1 MYKQVTKT
9 RQRYFWA
16 GKCDVLN
23 LDATTTEVAHCFNRS
38 SMVVL
43 VLAVFTLIKVHY
55 QGSSEGEW
63 FLIITVAPEGIE
75 PVMPGPDVRRS
86 PPKEPEHSKSNLLHF
101 GARGHTPSATF
112 TWPI

>member
-1 MYKQVTKT
+1 M
-9 RQRYFWA
+9 
-16 GKCDVLN
+16 
-23 LDATTTEVAHCFNRS
+23 VAHCS
-38 SMVVL
+38 LLVVL

-86 PPKEPEHSKSNLLHF
+86 PTKEPEHSTVSLIYCIL
-101 GARGHTPSATF
+101 GHEAELQV
-112 TWPI
+112 

>member
-1 MYKQVTKT
+1 M
-9 RQRYFWA
+9 
-16 GKCDVLN
+16 
-23 LDATTTEVAHCFNRS
+23 VAHCFNRS
-38 SMVVL
+38 TLVVL

-55 QGSSEGEW
+55 QGSNEGEW

-86 PPKEPEHSKSNLLHF
+86 PTKEPEYSKSNLLHF
-101 GARGHTPSATF
+101 GARGRTPSVTF